1 MMPRSRRA
9 LTPTLVFASS
19 LFGPIATARAAGP
32 PPQPDAAR
40 IALGLHRLGVVGS
53 VLYVAAHPDD
63 ENTALLA
70 YLANGAL
77 VRTAYLSVTRG
88 DGGQNLVGSEQGAE
102 LGAIRTEELL
112 AARRIDG
119 AEQFFTRARDFG
131 YSKSPEETL
140 RIWGKDA
147 ALADVV
153 TVVRRF
159 RPDVIITR
167 FSPEPTDTHGHH
179 TASAMLAV
187 EAFRAAADPRF
198 HPEELEDGLAPW
210 QASRL
215 FWNRS
220 SWNLKPSDD
229 MSGFIKLD
237 VGGYSPLLGMSFG
250 EMAADSRSMHKSQGF
265 GIARAR
271 APNFE
276 YFKQLAAAMPKQP
289 SSSKQAAPTSL
300 FAGID
305 MTWARFTKTKTAA
318 LDGLVA
324 RAIKQFDI
332 AAPAASLPA
341 LAAIGAAIDRI
352 PDAGWRAEKQRQL
365 GGLMLACAGVFAEAI
380 APEFSVAPGGDIDV
394 TATAINRSQAAVTLE
409 EIAFPWGGGATR
421 AAPAG
426 RPLPVTKGQA
436 AAELVTVKRTL
447 RVPADASP
455 SVPYWLDAPPDSDG
469 VYHVADAALV
479 GRPESPPA
487 AEVGFTF
494 AVAGRR
500 IAVSRAV
507 AFKWTDPVAGE
518 RYRPL
523 EVTPVVSVSPD
534 TPLLMF
540 PGGVTRAVT
549 VKLTAG
555 TPGASGRLRP
565 EAPAGWVVEP
575 AAAPFA
581 LAGKGSEASLTFQVR
596 PPPSGKNVP
605 APAGTGPL
613 RFVAEVAGSP
623 PLARGVVRIVHDH
636 IPIQTLLVDAKV
648 RLVPLALATG
658 GTRIGYFPGPG
669 DEVPASLRRVGYEV
683 GLLGDDALAAGA
695 PALARWDAI
704 VIGVRAFNT
713 NERLRAAHA
722 ALMSYVEGGGVLVV
736 QYNTNNRIAPLIAPL
751 GPWPF
756 DISQKRVTDETA
768 AVAFAP
774 PTHPALTTPNKIDG
788 HDFEGWVQERG
799 LYFADKWDPRY
810 DTPLA
815 MHDAGEPPLPGGL
828 LWARHGKGVFV
839 YTGLAF
845 FRQLPAGV
853 PGAYR
858 LFANLLAGG
867 TGRRGR

>member
-1 MMPRSRRA
+1 MMPRPRRA
-9 LTPTLVFASS
+9 LTTTLVFASS
-19 LFGPIATARAAGP
+19 LLGPLAAARAAGP

-40 IALGLHRLGVVGS
+40 IALGLHKLGVVGS
-53 VLYVAAHPDD
+53 VLYIAAHPDD

-70 YLANGAL
+70 HLANGAL

-88 DGGQNLVGSEQGAE
+88 DGGQNLVGAEQGPE
-102 LGAIRTEELL
+102 LGVIRTEELL
-112 AARRIDG
+112 AARRVDG

-147 ALADVV
+147 VLADVV

-159 RPDVIITR
+159 RPDVIVTR

-187 EAFRAAADPRF
+187 EAFRAAADARF
-198 HPEELEDGLAPW
+198 HPDELKDGLTPW
-210 QASRL
+210 QARRL
-215 FWNRS
+215 LWNRS

-265 GIARAR
+265 GVARAR
-271 APNFE
+271 GPNLE
-276 YFKQLAAAMPKQP
+276 YFRLLAAAEPGRKP
-289 SSSKQAAPTSL
+289 AAPTSL

-305 MTWARFTKTKTAA
+305 MTWARFPGTAK

-324 RAIKQFDI
+324 RAVKQFDI

-341 LAAIGAAIDRI
+341 LAAIGAAVDRVA
-352 PDAGWRAEKQRQL
+352 DAGWRAEKQRQL
-365 GGLMLACAGVFAEAI
+365 GALMLACAGVFAEAT
-380 APEFSVAPGGDIDV
+380 APEFSVAPGSDIDV
-394 TATAINRSQAAVTLE
+394 TATAINRSQAPVTLE
-409 EIAFPWGGGATR
+409 EIAFPWGAGATR

-426 RPLPVTKGQA
+426 RPLPVAKGQA
-436 AAELVTVKRTL
+436 AAEPVTIKRTL
-447 RVPADASP
+447 RVPADAAP
-455 SVPYWLDAPPDSDG
+455 SVPYWLDAPPDGDG

-479 GRPESPPA
+479 GRPESPSA
-487 AEVGFTF
+487 AEVGLTF
-494 AVAGRR
+494 SVAGRR
-500 IAVSRAV
+500 IAVSRSI

-523 EVTPVVSVSPD
+523 EITPVVSVLPD

-549 VKLTAG
+549 VRLTAG
-555 TPGASGRLRP
+555 APEASGHLRP

-581 LAGKGSEASLTFQVR
+581 LAGKGSQASLTFQVR
-596 PPPSGKNVP
+596 PPTAGKNGPVV
-605 APAGTGPL
+605 APGKAGAL
-613 RFVAEVAGSP
+613 RFVAEVTGGGRLS
-623 PLARGVVRIVHDH
+623 RGVVRIVHDH
-636 IPIQTLLVDAKV
+636 IPTQPLLVDAKV

-669 DEVPASLRRVGYEV
+669 DEVPASLRRVGYDV
-683 GLLGDDALAAGA
+683 GLLGDDTLAAGA

-713 NERLRAAHA
+713 SERLRAAHA

-736 QYNTNNRIAPLIAPL
+736 QYNTNNRIAPLTAPI

-774 PTHPALTTPNKIDG
+774 PAPAPHSALTTPNRIDS
-788 HDFEGWVQERG
+788 HDFDGWVQERG
-799 LYFADKWDPRY
+799 LYFADKWDARY
-810 DTPLA
+810 ETPLA
-815 MHDAGEPPLPGGL
+815 MHDPGEPALPGGL

-867 TGRRGR
+867 MAKRGR